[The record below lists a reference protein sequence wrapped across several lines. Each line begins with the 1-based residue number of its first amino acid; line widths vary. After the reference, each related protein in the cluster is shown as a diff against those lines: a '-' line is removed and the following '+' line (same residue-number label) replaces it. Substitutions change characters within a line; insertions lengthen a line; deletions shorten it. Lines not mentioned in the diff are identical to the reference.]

1 MPVIKLLNFYRIA
14 NNGTATIQD
23 IFIKD
28 EMKVKKS
35 ESRSQF
41 EEEFSTY
48 LLSSQI
54 RLKRIV

>member
-41 EEEFSTY
+41 EEKSF
-48 LLSSQI
+48 LLYIYYRPRSD
-54 RLKRIV
+54 